1 METEIEE
8 LFQLGFTKNEKGLSE
23 ESIVEFMKVLSLNPN
38 HIAALYQI
46 SYALSRLNRHEEA
59 LIYSSKV
66 IELHPD
72 WDSYMGRAA
81 IKKALGDIEGEE
93 ADRNKAWS
101 IGKIACWG

>member
-1 METEIEE
+1 METEIEQ
-8 LFQLGFTKNEKGLSE
+8 LFQLGLNKSDQGLTE
-23 ESIVEFMKVLSLNPN
+23 ESIIDFLKVLSLNPN
-38 HIAALYQI
+38 QIASLCQM

-72 WDSYMGRAA
+72 WYSYMERAA

-93 ADRNKAWS
+93 ADRNKAWE